1 MAGGTGSRFWPLCD
15 PDHAKQ
21 FIDLMGTGET
31 MLQSTFRHYSTVC
44 AKENIIIV
52 TTDSMKEYV
61 AKQLPGLKPY
71 QVLCEPQ
78 RRNTAP
84 CIAYAA
90 AIIRD
95 INPHANVVV
104 APSDH
109 AIFGEKEF
117 RQNLG
122 NAIDIVDQHE
132 WIVTLGAQP
141 TNPNTKYGYL
151 QFNLAPAVDSLK
163 ELHKVITFTE
173 KPPVE
178 MAAQFISS
186 GEFLWNSGIFVWNL
200 STLQNALDNY
210 LPQLAKVFGDV
221 HFDTPQHRI
230 RNIYQSIDPISI
242 DYGIME
248 KAENVYCLKA
258 SFGWSDVETWD
269 SLYNVLPKDSSG
281 NAAAGNETL
290 FYNSR
295 GTLVHLPA
303 NKTAV
308 VNELNDYLVVEHDNV
323 LLICPRG
330 NEDLLIKFASEL
342 AVKEMAGDSLR
353 QLTKFE

>member
-1 MAGGTGSRFWPLCD
+1 MNSNNFCIIMVGGTGSRFWPLCNA
-15 PDHAKQ
+15 DHAKQ

-52 TTDSMKEYV
+52 TTEAMKQHVIE
-61 AKQLPGLKPY
+61 QLPGLEPY

-90 AIIRD
+90 SIIRD
-95 INPHANVVV
+95 INPHANVIV

-109 AIFGEKEF
+109 AIFGEEAFSKNISE
-117 RQNLG
+117 
-122 NAIDIVDQHE
+122 AIGIADLHE

-151 QFNLAPAVDSLK
+151 QFNLASAVDSLK
-163 ELHKVITFTE
+163 DLHKVVTFTE
-173 KPPVE
+173 KPPAE
-178 MAAQFISS
+178 MAAQFITS

-200 STLQNALDNY
+200 NTLQQALSTY
-210 LPQLAKVFGDV
+210 LPQLTQAFRDV
-221 HFDTPQHRI
+221 HFDTPQEQLI
-230 RNIYQSIDPISI
+230 NIYQSIDPISI

-269 SLYNVLPKDSSG
+269 SLYNVLPKDSDS
-281 NAAAGNETL
+281 NAAAGDDIL
-290 FYNSR
+290 FYDCHN
-295 GTLVHLPA
+295 TLVHIPSGKA
-303 NKTAV
+303 AV
-308 VNELNDYLVVEHDNV
+308 INELDNYLVIEHDGV
-323 LLICPRG
+323 LLICPRR
-330 NEDLLIKFASEL
+330 NEDLLIKFASDL
-342 AVKEMAGDSLR
+342 AVKE
-353 QLTKFE
+353 KV